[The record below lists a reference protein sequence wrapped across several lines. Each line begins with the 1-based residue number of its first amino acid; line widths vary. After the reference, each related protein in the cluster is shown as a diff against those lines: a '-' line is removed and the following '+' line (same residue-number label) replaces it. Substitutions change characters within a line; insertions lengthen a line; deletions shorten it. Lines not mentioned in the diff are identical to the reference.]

1 MTQSIRAGFIVEGH
15 GDVKAVPVVFR
26 RIVRLHSPNL
36 EVLPQNPFRVP
47 RDKLKKLGELERT
60 VEFVARGL
68 ENRRVILVLI
78 DSDDDCPAQLGPAL
92 LDRARRARSDV
103 PIGVALAKCEFENW
117 FIAAASSLAGK
128 RSLPS
133 DLVSPASPET
143 IRGAKEWLSK
153 RMIGRPYK
161 ETTDQEPLAR
171 EFDLE
176 LARACPSFDKLCR
189 ETIRIVSEAIGQL

>member
-15 GDVKAVPVVFR
+15 GDVKAVPVLFR
-26 RIVRLHSPNL
+26 RIVRLHFPDL
-36 EVLPQNPFRVP
+36 EVISHNPFRVP
-47 RDKLKKLGELERT
+47 RDKLKKEGELERT

-78 DSDDDCPAQLGPAL
+78 DSEDDCPAQLGPSL
-92 LDRARRARSDV
+92 LDRARRARRDV

-117 FIAAASSLAGK
+117 FIAAAPSLACK
-128 RSLPS
+128 RNLP
-133 DLVSPASPET
+133 LNLTSPESPET

-171 EFDLE
+171 EFDLD
-176 LARACPSFDKLCR
+176 LARTCPSFDKLCR
-189 ETIRIVSEAIGQL
+189 ETIRMVSEAIG